1 MATKKISSVTKVNKL
16 DPVNVKADPVEKAAS
31 VKATEPA
38 KATKTVKT
46 EPAKKAEPAK
56 KTAKKTTTKRATA
69 KKEIKVNTFI
79 QYLGKQVEEKTLLA
93 AIKKSWTKAGNKVGD
108 IKSVEMYIKPED
120 DMVYYVVNGTEK
132 GSVPFEE

>member
-31 VKATEPA
+31 V

-93 AIKKSWTKAGNKVGD
+93 AIKKSWTKSGNKVGD

>member
-38 KATKTVKT
+38 KTTKT
-46 EPAKKAEPAK
+46 AKAEPAK
-56 KTAKKTTTKRATA
+56 KTTKRTTTKKATA

-93 AIKKSWTKAGNKVGD
+93 AIKKSWTKSGNKVGD
-108 IKSVEMYIKPED
+108 IKTVEMYIKPED
-120 DMVYYVVNGTEK
+120 DMVYYVVNGTEPF
-132 GSVPFEE
+132 SVPFEE